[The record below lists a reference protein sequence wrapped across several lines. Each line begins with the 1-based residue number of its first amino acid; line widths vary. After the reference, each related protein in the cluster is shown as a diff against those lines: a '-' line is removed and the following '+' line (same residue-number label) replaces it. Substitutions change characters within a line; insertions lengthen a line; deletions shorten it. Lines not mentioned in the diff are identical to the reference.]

1 MCGICGYVGAER
13 PGLIQAMIADIRHR
27 GPDGDGC
34 DSAMGIHLGHARLA
48 ILDPSHGAQ
57 PLTGAN
63 GRYTVSYNGEIYNYP
78 ALRRELESL
87 GCRFETTCDTE
98 LLPIGF
104 AAWGE
109 GLFARL
115 DGMFAFALRD
125 NADGRLWLVR
135 DQLGIKPLYYSLA
148 GGELAFASSARA
160 LVRHPLVS
168 RRLRPDAIREF
179 LQFRWVRSGR
189 HLFADVEV
197 LPPGGVLR
205 WNNGDVRLGHF
216 WIPARR
222 HPPRSTSTRDW
233 AAEVAAVLED
243 AVRRQLRAD
252 VPLGLFLSGGV
263 DSAMIAHYA
272 ARHATNR
279 LTAFTF
285 STGDGVDETA
295 QAAAMAR
302 DFGFEHRV
310 VSLAASDFAD
320 FPQAVACLDNPVG
333 DAVVLPTWKLCR
345 DAVREVKVVLT
356 GEGADEMFAGYAHLP
371 ILRKLDW
378 LSPVAGGLR
387 LLAPLIR
394 WVPVAVLDHL
404 FDYQASLGRLGRD
417 AAAELLAV
425 AGDSGRM
432 LARASAIMGDAEI
445 AEATTLGP
453 PPPPPP
459 ADLSLGG
466 LLLDLTR
473 GWLPEEILHKMD
485 QLSMAHGLEARVP
498 YVTTAL
504 YDLLLTCPDQLV
516 MGKALLREIAGQAG
530 LGAARR
536 RKVAFHLPVETL
548 WRPQLE
554 AMCQQFLSPA
564 MIRRHGIL
572 KETFV
577 TRSLAMLHSGEFLA
591 SKRLMAMV
599 SLHAWLDAHA

>member
-13 PGLIQAMIADIRHR
+13 PGLIQAMIAEIRHR
-27 GPDGDGC
+27 GPDGEGC
-34 DSAMGIHLGHARLA
+34 DSALGIHLGHARLA

-57 PLTGAN
+57 PLTGAD

-78 ALRRELESL
+78 DLRRELEAL
-87 GCRFETTCDTE
+87 GHRFETTCDTE
-98 LLPIGF
+98 LLPLGF

-160 LVRHPLVS
+160 LTRHPQVS
-168 RRLRPDAIREF
+168 RRLRPDAIQEF

-189 HLFADVEV
+189 HLFSDVEI

-205 WNNGDVRLGHF
+205 WTEGEARLDRF
-216 WIPARR
+216 WTPARR
-222 HPPRSTSTRDW
+222 GPARNALPRDW
-233 AAEVAAVLED
+233 AAEVELVLED
-243 AVRRQLRAD
+243 SVRRQLRAD
-252 VPLGLFLSGGV
+252 VALGIFLSGGV
-263 DSAMIAHYA
+263 DSAMIGHYA
-272 ARHATNR
+272 ARNAANR

-285 STGDGVDETA
+285 STGDRVDETA

-302 DFGFEHRV
+302 DFGFDHRV
-310 VSLAASDFAD
+310 VSLTASDFAD

-345 DAVREVKVVLT
+345 EAAREVKVVLT

-371 ILRKLDW
+371 ILRKLDQ
-378 LSPVAGGLR
+378 LGSVAGVLR

-394 WVPVAVLDHL
+394 LMPVGLLNHL

-425 AGDSGRM
+425 AGDSGKM
-432 LARASAIMGDAEI
+432 LARASAIMGDAEM
-445 AEATTLGP
+445 AQATTLGP
-453 PPPPPP
+453 PPPRPK

-504 YDLLLTCPDQLV
+504 YDLLLRCPDQMA
-516 MGKALLREIAGQAG
+516 MGKTLLRHVASQSG
-530 LGAARR
+530 LAAARR

-554 AMCQQFLSPA
+554 EMCREYLSPA
-564 MIRRHGIL
+564 MIRRHAIL
-572 KETFV
+572 NEAFV
-577 TRSLAMLHSGEFLA
+577 GRSLSLLKAGEFLA
-591 SKRLMAMV
+591 SKRLVAMV
-599 SLHAWLDAHA
+599 SLHAWLDAHT